1 MYDGIENLL
10 IGKTA
15 TEILALIGTED
26 GTYSDVAIS
35 DTVKTSATHSNY
47 MCLYAGLVAVANYDV
62 AISAQGGNS

>member
-26 GTYSDVAIS
+26 GSYSDVAIS
-35 DTVKTSATHSNY
+35 DTVKTT
-47 MCLYAGLVAVANYDV
+47 VANYDV